1 MEAQSRVRI
10 EFVIHMHRKAR
21 DKIVWPPF
29 AFICA
34 LKLKIRGGRNAYFYG
49 PAFRIQSSE
58 SQLQRKNIDKLQKG
72 QTSKT
77 VTTRKAHASDVRNN
91 AMAKASDVT
100 PDFQGLWDHMTQ
112 RGKHPVLMTI

>member
-21 DKIVWPPF
+21 DKIVWPPL

-58 SQLQRKNIDKLQKG
+58 SQLQRKNIDKLQRAKLLRLL
-72 QTSKT
+72 QQEKLMLQMFET
-77 VTTRKAHASDVRNN
+77 
-91 AMAKASDVT
+91 MAKASGVT

>member
-1 MEAQSRVRI
+1 MVLHSGYKVLS
-10 EFVIHMHRKAR
+10 VN
-21 DKIVWPPF
+21 
-29 AFICA
+29 CN
-34 LKLKIRGGRNAYFYG
+34 GR
-49 PAFRIQSSE
+49 
-58 SQLQRKNIDKLQKG
+58 IDKLQKG